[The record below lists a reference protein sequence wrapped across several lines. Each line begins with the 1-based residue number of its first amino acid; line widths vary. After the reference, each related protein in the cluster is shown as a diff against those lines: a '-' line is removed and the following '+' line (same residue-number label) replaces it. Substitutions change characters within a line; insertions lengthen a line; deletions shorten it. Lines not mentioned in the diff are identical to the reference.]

1 MMSFID
7 INNNHQNIRTDMIFF
22 ENKQNVNGK
31 YILNKNEDTDF
42 IISRFLK
49 SFISH
54 DECKGIVYK
63 YGIYK
68 AMRLVKMRDCNVIQI
83 KDLTIEK
90 HIFKYIMRH
99 LLEHLIIRNDIVA
112 NLSNGGYLPHDAIDD
127 DKASMADTEEYVE
140 DYIDTSDEENDY
152 IIDDYS
158 TSDKSDESDESGDDE
173 NYRLYEPD
181 DIDDTDDTD
190 DSDESDEM
198 ED

>member
-1 MMSFID
+1 MMDYID
-7 INNNHQNIRTDMIFF
+7 INNKPQIIRWDMIFIY
-22 ENKQNVNGK
+22 NKQNVNGK
-31 YILNKNEDTDF
+31 YILDKNEDTDF
-42 IISRFLK
+42 IVSRFLK

-68 AMRLVKMRDCNVIQI
+68 AMRLVKMRDNNVIQI

-90 HIFKYIMRH
+90 HIFKYMMRH

-158 TSDKSDESDESGDDE
+158 TSDESGDDE
-173 NYRLYEPD
+173 NYRLYDPD
-181 DIDDTDDTD
+181 DTDDTDDTD

-198 ED
+198 DD

>member
-1 MMSFID
+1 MMDYID
-7 INNNHQNIRTDMIFF
+7 INNKPQIIRWDMIFIY
-22 ENKQNVNGK
+22 NKQNVNGK
-31 YILNKNEDTDF
+31 YILDKNEDTDF
-42 IISRFLK
+42 IVSRFLK

-54 DECKGIVYK
+54 EECKGIVYK

-68 AMRLVKMRDCNVIQI
+68 AMKLVKMRDNNVIQI

-112 NLSNGGYLPHDAIDD
+112 NIYNGGYLPNDAIDD

-158 TSDKSDESDESGDDE
+158 TSNESEDDENDE

-181 DIDDTDDTD
+181 DTDDTDDTD

-198 ED
+198 DD

>member
-1 MMSFID
+1 MMDYID
-7 INNNHQNIRTDMIFF
+7 INNKPQIIRWDMIFIY
-22 ENKQNVNGK
+22 NKQNVNGK
-31 YILNKNEDTDF
+31 YILDKNEDTDF
-42 IISRFLK
+42 IVSRFLK

-54 DECKGIVYK
+54 EECKGIVYK

-68 AMRLVKMRDCNVIQI
+68 AMRLVKMRDCYVIQI

-90 HIFKYIMRH
+90 HIFKYMMRH

-112 NLSNGGYLPHDAIDD
+112 NIYNGGYLPHDAINDD
-127 DKASMADTEEYVE
+127 EASMADTEENFE
-140 DYIDTSDEENDY
+140 DDFDTSDEENDY

-158 TSDKSDESDESGDDE
+158 TSNESEDDENDE

-181 DIDDTDDTD
+181 DTDDTDDTD

-198 ED
+198 DD

>member
-7 INNNHQNIRTDMIFF
+7 INNNHQNIRTDMMFF
-22 ENKQNVNGK
+22 DNKQNVNGK

-68 AMRLVKMRDCNVIQI
+68 AMKLVKKRDNNVIQI
-83 KDLTIEK
+83 KDLTIEN
-90 HIFKYIMRH
+90 HIFKYMMRH
-99 LLEHLIIRNDIVA
+99 LLEHLIITNDIVA
-112 NLSNGGYLPHDAIDD
+112 NLSNGGYLPHDAINDD
-127 DKASMADTEEYVE
+127 EASMADTEENFE
-140 DYIDTSDEENDY
+140 DDFDTSDEESDY

-158 TSDKSDESDESGDDE
+158 TSDESEDDE
-173 NYRLYEPD
+173 NDILYEPED
-181 DIDDTDDTD
+181 DIDDTDNDTD
-190 DSDESDEM
+190 DTDESDEN
-198 ED
+198 DDN